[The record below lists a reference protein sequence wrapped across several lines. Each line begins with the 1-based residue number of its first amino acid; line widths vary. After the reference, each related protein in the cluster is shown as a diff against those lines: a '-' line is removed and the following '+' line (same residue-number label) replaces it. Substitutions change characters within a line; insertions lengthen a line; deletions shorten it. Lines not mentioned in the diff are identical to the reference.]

1 MRSEG
6 QVRFVTIS
14 SRVQIATAAF
24 VAAALLALVGT
35 MAAMS
40 WSQYRASTDRV
51 LLAEREDKVAD
62 SEERLAT
69 YRDDIDEVADDLQR
83 RQEFIEA
90 MVASLPSDLMVPA
103 TAPGATDRSDTE
115 AAATVEKVSMVVPEA
130 AELAKIEARQ
140 LAFVEGMTRF
150 ADQRSTRAAAAL
162 RALGLNP
169 DTLLHRA
176 EREAMGG
183 PLEKLTLGSDDD
195 LDPRFERLG
204 LSLARMS
211 ALETSLDALPHFKP
225 ANTRLSSGFGFR
237 RDPFNGRGAMH
248 SGLDFAG
255 PQGTPI
261 AAASKGRVSFV
272 GRKSGYGN
280 TVEIDH
286 GGGLMTRYAHLSAFK
301 VRAGQQVEAGA
312 AIAAMGSTGRST
324 GSHLHFEVR
333 IDGRAV
339 NPRPFLETA
348 PNVLKEVRSASPR
361 ASR

>member
-6 QVRFVTIS
+6 QVRFVTVS
-14 SRVQIATAAF
+14 SRVQMA
-24 VAAALLALVGT
+24 AAALVVAALFAFVGT
-35 MAAMS
+35 LGAMS
-40 WSQYRASTDRV
+40 WSQYRASSDRV
-51 LLAEREDKVAD
+51 LLAEREHKVAD
-62 SEERLAT
+62 SEERLAN

-83 RQEFIEA
+83 RQKFIED
-90 MVASLPSDLMVPA
+90 MVASLPADVIVPA
-103 TAPGATDRSDTE
+103 AAEADTE
-115 AAATVEKVSMVVPEA
+115 ATATVEKVSMVIPEA
-130 AELAKIEARQ
+130 ADLAKIEARQ

-150 ADQRSTRAAAAL
+150 ADERSSRAAAAL
-162 RALGLNP
+162 RTLGLNP
-169 DTLLHRA
+169 DTVLRRA

-183 PLEKLTLGSDDD
+183 PLERLTTGSDDD

-211 ALETSLDALPHFKP
+211 ALETSLDALPQVKP

-272 GRKSGYGN
+272 GRSSGYGN

-286 GGGLMTRYAHLSAFK
+286 GGGLMTRYAHLSSFK
-301 VRAGQQVEAGA
+301 VRAGQQVEAGT

-348 PNVLKEVRSASPR
+348 PNVLKEIRSASAR
-361 ASR
+361 ASL

>member
-6 QVRFVTIS
+6 QVRFVTVS
-14 SRVQIATAAF
+14 SRVQMATAGL
-24 VAAALLALVGT
+24 VAAALLAFVGT
-35 MAAMS
+35 MGAMS
-40 WSQYRASTDRV
+40 WSQYRAVHDRV
-51 LLAEREDKVAD
+51 MLAEREVKIAD

-69 YRDDIDEVADDLQR
+69 YREDIDQVADDLQR
-83 RQEFIEA
+83 RQEFIED
-90 MVASLPSDLMVPA
+90 MVASLPADVIVPA
-103 TAPGATDRSDTE
+103 ATGDSSSDS
-115 AAATVEKVSMVVPEA
+115 AAVVEKVSMAVPEA
-130 AELAKIEARQ
+130 AALAVIEARQ

-150 ADQRSTRAAAAL
+150 ADQRSVRAAAAL
-162 RALGLNP
+162 RSLGLDP
-169 DTLLHRA
+169 DTVLRRA

-183 PLEKLTLGSDDD
+183 PLEKLSTGMGDD
-195 LDPRFERLG
+195 LDPRFERFG

-211 ALETSLDALPHFKP
+211 ALETSLDALPQVRP

-237 RDPFNGRGAMH
+237 RDPFTGQGAMH

-255 PQGTPI
+255 PLGTPI

-272 GRKSGYGN
+272 GWRSGYGN

-286 GGGLMTRYAHLSAFK
+286 GGGLMTRYAHLSTFR
-301 VRAGQQVEAGA
+301 VHAGQEVDAGA
-312 AIAAMGSTGRST
+312 TIAGMGSTGRST

-348 PNVLKEVRSASPR
+348 PNVLDEVRRSSKR

>member
-6 QVRFVTIS
+6 QVRFVTLS
-14 SRVQIATAAF
+14 SRVQLTTAGLLAAAVFAF
-24 VAAALLALVGT
+24 VGT
-35 MAAMS
+35 LGATG
-40 WSQYRASTDRV
+40 WSHYRAATDRA
-51 LLAEREDKVAD
+51 LLAEREHRIAD
-62 SEERLAT
+62 SEEQLAT
-69 YRDDIDEVADDLQR
+69 YRDDIDEVTDDLQR
-83 RQEFIEA
+83 RQKFIED
-90 MVASLPSDLMVPA
+90 MVAALPADVIVPA
-103 TAPGATDRSDTE
+103 ESEADTE
-115 AAATVEKVSMVVPEA
+115 VAATVEKVSMAVPEA
-130 AELAKIEARQ
+130 AELAAIEARQ

-150 ADQRSTRAAAAL
+150 ADQRATRAAAAL
-162 RALGLNP
+162 RTLGLDP
-169 DTLLHRA
+169 DTVLRRA

-183 PLEKLTLGSDDD
+183 PLERLTTGNGAE
-195 LDPRFERLG
+195 LDPRFERFG

-211 ALETSLDALPHFKP
+211 ALENSLDALPQVKP
-225 ANTRLSSGFGFR
+225 ANTSLSSGFGFR
-237 RDPFNGRGAMH
+237 RDPFTGQGAMH
-248 SGLDFAG
+248 SGLDFSG

-301 VRAGQQVEAGA
+301 VRAGQQVEAGT

-339 NPRPFLETA
+339 NPRPFLEAA
-348 PNVLKEVRSASPR
+348 PDVLKEVRRESAR

>member
-6 QVRFVTIS
+6 QVRFVTVS
-14 SRVQIATAAF
+14 SRVQMAGAAL
-24 VAAALLALVGT
+24 VAAALFAFVGT
-35 MAAMS
+35 MGAMS

-51 LLAEREDKVAD
+51 LLAEREGKVAD
-62 SEERLAT
+62 SEQRLAN
-69 YRDDIDEVADDLQR
+69 YRDDIDEVTEDLQR

-90 MVASLPSDLMVPA
+90 MVASLPSDVI
-103 TAPGATDRSDTE
+103 APVQAGETDTE
-115 AAATVEKVSMVVPEA
+115 TAEAVEKVSLVVPEA
-130 AELAKIEARQ
+130 AQLARIEARQ

-150 ADQRSTRAAAAL
+150 ADERSTRAAAAL
-162 RALGLNP
+162 RALGLDP
-169 DTLLHRA
+169 DSLLYRA

-183 PLEKLTLGSDDD
+183 PLEKLALGNDGV

-211 ALETSLDALPHFKP
+211 ALETSLDTLPHFKP

-237 RDPFNGRGAMH
+237 RDPFNGHGAMH

-286 GGGLMTRYAHLSAFK
+286 GGGLMTRYAHLSAFQ
-301 VRAGQQVEAGA
+301 VRSGQQVEAGTP
-312 AIAAMGSTGRST
+312 IAAMGSTGRST

-348 PNVLKEVRSASPR
+348 PNVLNEVRRPSER

>member
-6 QVRFVTIS
+6 QVRFVTVS
-14 SRVQIATAAF
+14 SRVQMTAAGLG
-24 VAAALLALVGT
+24 AAALFAFVGT
-35 MAAMS
+35 LGAMS

-51 LLAEREDKVAD
+51 VLAEREHRVAD
-62 SEERLAT
+62 SEERLAN
-69 YRDDIDEVADDLQR
+69 YRDDIDEVTDDLQR
-83 RQEFIEA
+83 RQKFIED
-90 MVASLPSDLMVPA
+90 MVASLPADVIVPA
-103 TAPGATDRSDTE
+103 AGDADTA

-130 AELAKIEARQ
+130 ADLARIEARQ

-150 ADQRSTRAAAAL
+150 ADERSSRAAAAL
-162 RALGLNP
+162 RTLGLNP
-169 DTLLHRA
+169 DTVLRRA

-183 PLEKLTLGSDDD
+183 PLEKLTTGSDDA

-225 ANTRLSSGFGFR
+225 ANTRLSSSFGFR

-272 GRKSGYGN
+272 GRRSGYGN

-301 VRAGQQVEAGA
+301 VQAGQQVEAGT

-348 PNVLKEVRSASPR
+348 PNVLKEVRR
-361 ASR
+361 ASARPSR